1 MHADLFGPR
10 RFAAF
15 PVFVTLLAGAGVYF
29 LTFAD
34 VALSSVV
41 TGVHALVF
49 LFGLQTGTVGFLGRD
64 AMRNLLGDVTLL
76 VFTSRT
82 LPVDRRRALTVFL
95 LKDLVYYAVLFMIPL
110 SLAFVVP
117 ALGESLSVARVGLLW
132 VTLTA
137 TFGLGI
143 AATLVLVALS
153 TRGRA
158 GRAAMVG
165 VAVALGLAW
174 TADVDLL
181 GATPYAVYAEPS
193 LGAAAL
199 PAALVPALAVVG
211 LWLHDPEYERP
222 ARSAADGF
230 GRWRARLG
238 DDDGLLTRSLL
249 DVHRSSGGFFKV
261 GFSAGLLFVV
271 SAFLV
276 ELVAPIVGTDPSVG
290 VTFGALLGLSA
301 FTTFNWLTQFDDPR
315 EYGRLPVSL
324 AAVFDAKLKA
334 FLLVSVPV
342 GLAFLAIAVAW
353 LSPGVAPL
361 EVATGAALLVGI
373 QTYLFGLVVY
383 LTGFS
388 PNEFLFDTVLF
399 AGFGAAVALPLVPVL
414 VVGLV
419 VTPVPLAV
427 LGGLLVEA
435 AALAGVGVAL
445 YRRGVPKWTAA
456 HRSGAL

>member
-1 MHADLFGPR
+1 ML
-10 RFAAF
+10 
-15 PVFVTLLAGAGVYF
+15 
-29 LTFAD
+29 
-34 VALSSVV
+34 
-41 TGVHALVF
+41 
-49 LFGLQTGTVGFLGRD
+49 
-64 AMRNLLGDVTLL
+64 
-76 VFTSRT
+76 
-82 LPVDRRRALTVFL
+82 
-95 LKDLVYYAVLFMIPL
+95 
-110 SLAFVVP
+110 
-117 ALGESLSVARVGLLW
+117 
-132 VTLTA
+132 
-137 TFGLGI
+137 
-143 AATLVLVALS
+143 
-153 TRGRA
+153 
-158 GRAAMVG
+158 G

-174 TADVDLL
+174 TTGVDPLA
-181 GATPYAVYAEPS
+181 ATPYAVYAAPS
-193 LGAAAL
+193 LAAAAL
-199 PAALVPALAVVG
+199 PAALVPALAVLG

-222 ARSAADGF
+222 ARSAADAF

-301 FTTFNWLTQFDDPR
+301 FTTFNWLTQFDDPG

-324 AAVFDAKLKA
+324 AAVFSAKLKA

-353 LSPGVAPL
+353 LSAGVAPL

-399 AGFGAAVALPLVPVL
+399 AGFGAAVALPLLPVL

-419 VTPVPLAV
+419 VTPVPPAV
-427 LGGLLVEA
+427 LAGLLVEA
-435 AALAGVGVAL
+435 VALAGVGVAL

-456 HRSGAL
+456 HRSGEL